1 MKTRNFKLRQ
11 GTSLVA
17 LGLAAVTLTACT
29 DSDLNH
35 RLITEATW
43 KQDVTPARPEVRRVN
58 VQHAVAF
65 VPQGLEMADVERE
78 SLDMFVQQ
86 NGLQPGTHVS
96 VAAPTNT
103 PVQAARARNRL
114 AAVRTEL
121 QRMGI
126 SSTVVQAEST
136 DHKNTGDE
144 VVVFAQAIAILP
156 PDCPGYNAPIALDF
170 EWRPDTR
177 LGCANAVNLGLMVA
191 NPSDLAQGRP
201 VGPGDG
207 EALAAGVGRYRADK
221 TYPSSDAVD
230 TVPFRVVTTTT
241 SQ

>member
-1 MKTRNFKLRQ
+1 MKTRNLKLRQ
-11 GTSLVA
+11 SSSLVA

-29 DSDLNH
+29 DSDLDH

-43 KQDVTPARPEVRRVN
+43 KQNEKSAQPEVRRVN

-65 VPQGLEMADVERE
+65 APQALDMTDVERE
-78 SLDMFVQQ
+78 SLGMFVQQ
-86 NGLQPGTHVS
+86 NGIQPGSHVS

-103 PVQAARARNRL
+103 PTQAARARNRL

-144 VVVFAQAIAILP
+144 VVVFAQTVAILP

-170 EWRPDTR
+170 EWRPDSP

-201 VGPGDG
+201 VGPGDA
-207 EALAAGVGRYRADK
+207 EPLAAGVARYRASK
-221 TYPSSDAVD
+221 TYPTSDSTD
-230 TVPFRVVTTTT
+230 TVPFRVTTT
-241 SQ
+241 STQ